1 MAVTTAASSKSQL
14 VYDHIIERVVSGDYA
29 SGQQLHIGRLAEET
43 RVSLIPV
50 REALRRLESDGV
62 VVVEHH
68 RGARVADLDS
78 GAYHDVMQTQAVLE
92 ALAVSLATPF
102 ITAEDLAEA
111 RELNQRMDVAH
122 GADDPHSY
130 HEASLGFHGLLQSR
144 CPNTY
149 LRESLDRG
157 QLRVAA
163 ARAAVVGYSTEIARR
178 LSEEHRHLLDEI
190 ERGASPREIETLM
203 RAHREGTLARH
214 DDELGMHAEGSG
226 AELVGRSQS
235 GS

>member
-1 MAVTTAASSKSQL
+1 MAVTKAAPSKTQL

-29 SGQQLHIGRLAEET
+29 SGQPLHIGRLAEVT

-62 VVVEHH
+62 VIVEHH

-78 GAYHDVMQTQAVLE
+78 AAYHDVMQTQAVLE
-92 ALAVSLATPF
+92 ALAVSLAAPHMT
-102 ITAEDLAEA
+102 TEDLAEA
-111 RELNQRMDVAH
+111 RELNAQMDAAH
-122 GADDPHSY
+122 AADDPHSY
-130 HEASLGFHGLLQSR
+130 HEASLLFHGLLQSR
-144 CPNTY
+144 CPNAY

-178 LSEEHRHLLDEI
+178 LSEEHLLLLDRIESGASAEEI
-190 ERGASPREIETLM
+190 EQLM

-214 DDELGMHAEGSG
+214 DTGQGLGSEGYAPSP
-226 AELVGRSQS
+226 S